1 MRISVIL
8 PSLVSQKMAPRVST
22 HSPVRRR
29 RYVQRNSAAN
39 HGPATWISPAL
50 NVTSA
55 WFSGTSFQYARI
67 AAIPVLRSANGVPR
81 KTASGA
87 NTAAIASTSPRSHP
101 APNRSSSS
109 RYAALMAPNIRQSG
123 TPGRDVWYTESPT
136 FTPPRLEEDE
146 PMLKRILATTAVLG
160 LCALPLAA
168 QGHAAAAGNE
178 MTITGSV
185 VDLNCHTTNGA
196 SGAGHKACAQ
206 ACAKAG
212 VPLGPLS
219 SDGTV
224 YPPGSS
230 QPRDPQDS

>member
-1 MRISVIL
+1 MRISLIL

-39 HGPATWISPAL
+39 HGPAVWISPAL

-67 AAIPVLRSANGVPR
+67 ASLPALRSPNGEPR
-81 KTASGA
+81 NTASGA
-87 NTAAIASTSPRSHP
+87 NTAAIASTSPCSHA

-136 FTPPRLEEDE
+136 FPPPRLEEDE
-146 PMLKRILATTAVLG
+146 PLLKRILATTALRS
-160 LCALPLAA
+160 LCALP
-168 QGHAAAAGNE
+168 
-178 MTITGSV
+178 
-185 VDLNCHTTNGA
+185 
-196 SGAGHKACAQ
+196 
-206 ACAKAG
+206 
-212 VPLGPLS
+212 
-219 SDGTV
+219 
-224 YPPGSS
+224 PPARG
-230 QPRDPQDS
+230 